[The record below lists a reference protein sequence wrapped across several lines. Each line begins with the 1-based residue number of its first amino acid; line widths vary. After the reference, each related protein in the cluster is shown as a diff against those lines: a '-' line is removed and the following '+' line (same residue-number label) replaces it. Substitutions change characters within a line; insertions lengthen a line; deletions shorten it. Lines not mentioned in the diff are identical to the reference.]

1 MIRLKPS
8 TATYEIDPHRKKVFL
23 IGSMI
28 KGKKMVETRTVFK
41 GFDDVSE
48 AYNYLAEVERM
59 PVWKLRSMSR
69 KLEVHK

>member
-28 KGKKMVETRTVFK
+28 KGKKTVEMRSVFK
-41 GFDDVSE
+41 GFDDISE
-48 AYNYLAEVERM
+48 AYSYLAEVERM
-59 PVWKLRSMSR
+59 PVWKLRSIS
-69 KLEVHK
+69 KNVEVHE